1 MWNYVS
7 APLKWLIVG
16 FLILTLCSCGSS
28 GSDEGQEETKS
39 TTVGSV
45 SVSSSSSEI
54 TANGTDN
61 VKITTTVKNDDQEPL
76 SGVAVNF
83 YKIFDSSGTD
93 GNNAA
98 VLFAAADATAET
110 GNHHFTGT
118 GSKVTSTFSSQG
130 GNTTFTSNCNGDEY
144 FSVWLWSTKEGRVAL
159 LASETD
165 AFEDTQVVEKLD
177 EGNYFLEVIAGPD
190 KDWTVDME
198 GAVTGESSP
207 EFLATVKTDESGK
220 AVYTYTSTKVK
231 SNFSIEAEVDQ
242 NGTVHKSSTAIKQK
256 AGEPAKIKLNSS
268 QAELYAN
275 GKNATL
281 VAVIVRDIH
290 GNLVEDGAEV
300 SFNHDGDGTLKETV
314 ASTQNGIASVELQS
328 SDASGSSAVSAS
340 IDGLQDSEPVN
351 VTFKEIVM
359 TNMVATPSTIMFGD
373 GNTATITVQLK
384 DQKSIAVNGEIIH
397 FTTTAGT
404 LTSGSAVT
412 GDSDGDGTVDDDTG
426 MASVTLIP
434 SIDEGSAQVTASY
447 GNIEKTVQVVV
458 KTEGDVVATATYLS
472 IATSKTAIKTNGD
485 DSATITATVLDE
497 NKVAINGATVDF
509 TTTGGKISASTE
521 TSNQDGEASIQLS
534 SGPDKTNQTIT
545 IEASVQGQDLDAV
558 IIPVKLIGS
567 TVKLETDVTSLSVG
581 EAAKNATLVI
591 TVKDGGDVPV
601 YGADV
606 TLLHP
611 DVEGSV
617 TLEPDDDTTDL
628 VTTIEDGITKVTG
641 TTDVNGKLEVTVKG
655 NNKGVVTL
663 TVTALGD
670 TKEQTFK
677 ISGEPFQ
684 ITDPKEDSIAIETN
698 TPLDIS
704 VKSPDGNGVQ
714 FTTTMGNWG
723 NGKTYDIVSPEED
736 NDNIVT
742 ATLNPGDIAGTIT
755 VKVEDV
761 TDSTVSD
768 TLFVAVAA
776 PSDDA
781 ATLTIQ
787 VSPSVIAPSSGGLS
801 NVASLKATVKS
812 ETGQVVSGAPVLF
825 SLFRTTGGGET
836 INPPVVYTGSNGE
849 AETTFASGSLGSDSL
864 GVFCLGKLSG
874 AAVAGP
880 DNVFKFSGTNIERL
894 DNGGSFLD
902 DGFETGDS
910 VTISGSGK
918 NDGTYEIDSVVANTL
933 TLKISSFEDED
944 PGETLVIAT
953 EADTDVVQVKISG
966 DSSSVAIGGA
976 TEIEELNPSTYK
988 YPMSVLVA
996 DSNGNPVT
1004 GATVNLSVWPIYY
1017 WTGITGEEGP
1027 ERNIAYPNEDLNRND
1042 ILDAGED
1049 TDGPPS
1055 GEKNGQLD
1063 PAKSAA
1069 GTVPATVTTDEN
1081 GVAQFDYVYQ
1091 KNYAGWLDV
1100 EIKATTLVYGS
1111 ETTSVLNK
1119 ALGWIQVEG
1128 SNIPNSP
1135 WGP

>member
-16 FLILTLCSCGSS
+16 FLILTLCSCGPS
-28 GSDEGQEETKS
+28 GSDEGQEGTKS

-76 SGVAVNF
+76 SDVAVNF
-83 YKIFDSSGTD
+83 YKIFGSSGTD

-98 VLFAAADATAET
+98 LLSSAAAATAET
-110 GNHHFTGT
+110 GNHNFTGT

-144 FSVWLWSTKEGRVAL
+144 FSVWLWSTEEGKVAL

-165 AFEDTQVVEKLD
+165 AFEDTQVVENLD

-190 KDWTVDME
+190 KDWNVDME

-207 EFLATVKTDESGK
+207 EFLATVKTDGSGK

-231 SNFSIEAEVDQ
+231 SDFFIEAEVDQ
-242 NGTVHKSSTAIKQK
+242 NGTVHKNSTAIKQK
-256 AGEPAKIKLNSS
+256 AGEPANIELNSS
-268 QAELYAN
+268 KAELYAN

-281 VAVIVRDIH
+281 VAAIVRDIH

-300 SFNHDGDGTLKETV
+300 SFNHDGGGTLNETV

-328 SDASGSSAVSAS
+328 SDAASSSTVSAS
-340 IDGLQDSEPVN
+340 IDGLQDSEAVN

-359 TNMVATPSTIMFGD
+359 TNMVATPSTIISGD
-373 GNTATITVQLK
+373 GKTVTITVQLK
-384 DQKSIAVNGEIIH
+384 DQKSIAVNGETIH

-434 SIDEGSAQVTASY
+434 SVDEGSAQITASY

-458 KTEGDVVATATYLS
+458 KTEEAVVATATYLS

-497 NKVAINGATVDF
+497 NKVAINGTTVGF
-509 TTTGGKISASTE
+509 NTTGGKISASTA
-521 TSNQDGEASIQLS
+521 TSNQVGEASIQLS
-534 SGPDKTNQTIT
+534 SGPDKTNQTVT

-567 TVKLETDVTSLSVG
+567 SVNLAADVTSLSGG
-581 EAAKNATLVI
+581 EDATSSLLVI
-591 TVKDGGDVPV
+591 TVTDGGDVPV

-606 TLLHP
+606 TISQSGN
-611 DVEGSV
+611 GSV
-617 TLEPDDDTTDL
+617 TLTPAA
-628 VTTIEDGITKVTG
+628 G

-655 NNKGVVTL
+655 NNNGDVIL
-663 TVTALGD
+663 EVTALGD
-670 TKEQTFK
+670 KKEQTFT
-677 ISGEPFQ
+677 ISGDPFEI
-684 ITDPKEDSIAIETN
+684 ITPSKDSIAIATN
-698 TPLDIS
+698 ASLDIS
-704 VKSPDGNGVQ
+704 VRSPQKNDVQ
-714 FTTTMGNWG
+714 FTTTMGNWN
-723 NGKTYDIVSPEED
+723 NGKTIDIVSPGNEN
-736 NDNIVT
+736 NDDDIAT
-742 ATLNPGDIAGTIT
+742 ATLNTGDIAGTIT

-761 TDSTVSD
+761 TDNSVSD

-776 PSDDA
+776 PSDEA
-781 ATLTIQ
+781 SKLTIQ

-801 NVASLKATVKS
+801 NVASLKATVKNDA
-812 ETGQVVSGAPVLF
+812 GQIVSGAAVLF

-836 INPPVVYTGSNGE
+836 INPPIVYTGSNGE
-849 AETTFASGSLGSDSL
+849 AETTFTSGSLGSDSL

-880 DNVFKFSGTNIERL
+880 DNKFAFSGTNISRTDE
-894 DNGGSFLD
+894 NGSFID
-902 DGFETGDS
+902 DGFKIGDS

-918 NDGTYEIDSVVANTL
+918 NDGTYTISDVEAGKL
-933 TLKISSFEDED
+933 TFNGELFDVET

-966 DSSSVAIGGA
+966 DGSSVAIGGA

-1004 GATVNLSVWPIYY
+1004 GAAVNLSVWPTYY
-1017 WTGITGEEGP
+1017 WTGITGEDGP
-1027 ERNIAYPNEDLNRND
+1027 VRNNGYPNEDLNRND
-1042 ILDAGED
+1042 MLDAGED

-1119 ALGWIQVEG
+1119 ALGWLEEE
-1128 SNIPNSP
+1128 SSSIPNSP